1 MPHKLN
7 DARRHVFPKQRHRV
21 TNWTEYNEALR
32 RRGDLTIWFEDGVAD
47 LWSAPRRLTRGGQA
61 RYSDLAIELCLTL
74 RLVFGLPLRQTQGF
88 VRSIARLTGASI
100 SAPCFTTLSRRGAVL
115 KTGISNRSPTDEPV
129 HLVVDSTGLKVFGA
143 GEWLEEKHE
152 TRRQRRSWRKL
163 HLGLDLL
170 SGEILCAD
178 LTLESIGDP
187 TALPELLAQ
196 TDAPVARFIADGAYD
211 GASVSDLV
219 EGRFGDQVMII
230 IPPPKNA
237 VPSVNAAHDPTS
249 RDRRIEAN
257 ATQGR
262 MGWQKSSGYNQRSRI
277 EAQMGRWKTVIG
289 PKLKA
294 RTLANQRTE
303 AAIGVSILNR
313 MTRLGRAEFERV
325 V

>member
-1 MPHKLN
+1 MPHKFN
-7 DARRHVFPKQRHRV
+7 DARRHVFPKRRYRV

-32 RRGDLTIWFEDGVAD
+32 RRGDLTIWFEDGVTD
-47 LWSAPRRLTRGGQA
+47 LWSAPRRRTRGGQA
-61 RYSDLAIELCLTL
+61 RYSDLAIEICLTL
-74 RLVFGLPLRQTQGF
+74 RLVFCLPLRQTQGF
-88 VRSIARLTGASI
+88 VRSIARLTGTSI
-100 SAPCFTTLSRRGAVL
+100 SAPCFSTLSRRGVSL
-115 KTGISNRSPTDEPV
+115 KKGDRKRSPADEPV

-152 TRRQRRSWRKL
+152 ARRKRRSWRKL

-178 LTLESIGDP
+178 LTLESTGDT

-196 TDAPVARFIADGAYD
+196 TDAPVAQFIADGAYD

-219 EGRFGDQVMII
+219 EARFGNQVEVI
-230 IPPPKNA
+230 IPPSKNA

-249 RDRRIEAN
+249 RDRHIHAI

-294 RTLANQRTE
+294 RTLVNQRTE
-303 AAIGVSILNR
+303 ATISARILNR
-313 MTRLGRAEFERV
+313 MTRLGRAECERV
-325 V
+325 A